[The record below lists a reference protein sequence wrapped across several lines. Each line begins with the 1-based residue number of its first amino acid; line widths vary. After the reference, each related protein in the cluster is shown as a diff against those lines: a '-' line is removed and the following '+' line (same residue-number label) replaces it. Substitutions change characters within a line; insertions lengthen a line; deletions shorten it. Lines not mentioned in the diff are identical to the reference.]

1 MRYLTL
7 LPLLLLIGCG
17 EPRPVTLSE
26 WESNHP
32 YAKPVT
38 VIVVPGGYDIYQFT
52 DNIPSITADGIYAVT
67 PTQYTLAVD
76 QSKMV
81 YAVERA
87 ESFK

>member
-76 QSKMV
+76 QSKVV